1 MNARF
6 LLSVAGLAVVAVL
19 LTAGPK
25 LLSSTRFEGEDD
37 AKSQAK
43 EGRLTEREQVEL
55 AQRQMKKMQELDKK
69 LDEILNRLALIEQ
82 RLDGARPAVQ
92 VIPHGRG
99 QILTVPKLP
108 PRIDPRDEPTVPLG
122 H

>member
-19 LTAGPK
+19 LLAGPR
-25 LLSSTRFEGEDD
+25 LLSSTRVEADD
-37 AKSQAK
+37 IKSQAK
-43 EGRLTEREQVEL
+43 EGRATEREQVRL
-55 AQRQMKKMQELDKK
+55 AERQMKKMQELDNK
-69 LDEILNRLALIEQ
+69 LDMILDRLAVIER
-82 RLDGARPAVQ
+82 RLDGARPPLQ
-92 VIPHGRG
+92 VIPQGRG
-99 QILTVPKLP
+99 PILTVPKLP

>member
-1 MNARF
+1 MNAKF
-6 LLSVAGLAVVAVL
+6 LLSVGGLAVVAVL
-19 LTAGPK
+19 LMAGPR
-25 LLSSTRFEGEDD
+25 LLSSTRLEGEDD

-55 AQRQMKKMQELDKK
+55 AQMKKMQELDKI

-92 VIPHGRG
+92 VIPQGRG

-122 H
+122 R